1 MIVEGIITVGQL
13 YELVK
18 YWGPIVAFGVAV
30 YKASSWVKDKGQ
42 AAEDIQ
48 SSVTT
53 LDANV
58 RAQTTQIVTELRELR
73 SDIRTFYGP
82 LALSV
87 SDSNPKP
94 ARSRRKVV
102 TKPIRDDMSSTR
114 TLLLDN

>member
-1 MIVEGIITVGQL
+1 MIVEGIITISQL
-13 YELVK
+13 YEALK
-18 YWGPIVAFGVAV
+18 YWGPVVAFGVAI

-42 AAEDIQ
+42 AAGHIQ

-82 LALSV
+82 LALAA
-87 SDSNPKP
+87 SDSK
-94 ARSRRKVV
+94 AAKTRRKVV
-102 TKPIRDDMSSTR
+102 PKPPRDDMSSTR